1 MKFSRP
7 ALKKA
12 GAVIAVIAVLG
23 GVDAGFAS
31 HAEANLSDRI
41 RTETNLEVTPS
52 TNIGGLAYLSS
63 LVTGKWSSISVRLRD
78 IDVPGFG
85 LVSIEYGAAN
95 ASVPRSAVLSGDFSE
110 APVKQYFTKVS
121 LDAISLGRKLGFSDL
136 VIQNLKDISPAG
148 GWETEALLEATLP
161 EWSAPAQVSVKLR
174 IVGGDIV
181 MTPMEVVAAPPS
193 KTDTKVVHHPQLD
206 EETAATIKDA
216 FALRLTSAELPLGL
230 TATRV
235 FVSGGSITVEGEQI
249 QCTVSPENFMPA
261 ERIGADAQLASTN
274 CRVR

>member
-1 MKFSRP
+1 MKFSGP
-7 ALKKA
+7 VLKKV
-12 GAVIAVIAVLG
+12 GALVAAIAVII

-31 HAEANLSDRI
+31 HAEKNLSDRI
-41 RTETNLEVTPS
+41 RSETNLEVTPS
-52 TNIGGLAYLSS
+52 VAIGGMAYLSS
-63 LVTGKWSSISVRLRD
+63 LATGKWSSVSVRLRD
-78 IDVPGFG
+78 IEVPGFG

-95 ASVPRSAVLSGDFSE
+95 VTVPSSAVLSGDFSE

-121 LDAISLGRKLGFSDL
+121 LDGISLGRKLGFNDL
-136 VIQNLKDISPAG
+136 VIQNFKDVSPAG

-174 IVGGDIV
+174 IMSGDIV
-181 MTPMEVVAAPPS
+181 ITPMEVVSAPTTKSDTTPS
-193 KTDTKVVHHPQLD
+193 TDPQLD
-206 EETAATIKDA
+206 ENTASLIKGA
-216 FALRLTSAELPLGL
+216 FALRLTSDELPLGV

-261 ERIGADAQLASTN
+261 ERIRPKVQMASTN